1 VFLVLELVDGGTLA
15 ETLAALKA
23 RGSRMPIDDVL
34 AIARQVAEAL
44 EAAHER
50 GVVHRDLKPA
60 NIASPPRDA
69 RRCSTSASP
78 RRSIR
83 PALGPVE
90 VADLDVRRDAS
101 RSDPRHRGL
110 HEPGTGQGPDADK
123 RSDVWS
129 FGCVLYEMLAG
140 KRAFEGEDVPDT
152 LAAVLRG
159 EPDWTALP
167 ASLPSPV
174 RALLEGC
181 LKKDRRQRV
190 GDISTALFLLD
201 QPPVLAGP
209 VPATAATARRP
220 DWWLAAGLAA
230 AIAATAALTA
240 FLIWRSREVVVPAVT
255 RFTMTLPAGQQFTN
269 IARRFIAISPDGTL
283 VAYVAD
289 QKLQVRAMADFD
301 ARTLTAGDSG
311 TPSITLPAFSPDGP
325 VARVLLPSSNR
336 RSSVCPLPAALQ

>member
-1 VFLVLELVDGGTLA
+1 VSLTPGVRLGTYEIVALLGAGGMGEVYRARDTKLGRDVALKLLPDSFAGDAERLARFQREAHVLAALNHPHIGAIYGLDEAGASVFLVLELVDGGTLA

-34 AIARQVAEAL
+34 TIARQVAEAL

-60 NIASPPRDA
+60 NIALTAAGRAKVLDFGLAKALDPAGASDLSKSPTLTFA
-69 RRCSTSASP
+69 ATQAGVILGTAAYMSP
-78 RRSIR
+78 EQAKGR
-83 PALGPVE
+83 
-90 VADLDVRRDAS
+90 
-101 RSDPRHRGL
+101 
-110 HEPGTGQGPDADK
+110 TADK

-201 QPPVLAGP
+201 RWG
-209 VPATAATARRP
+209 
-220 DWWLAAGLAA
+220 
-230 AIAATAALTA
+230 
-240 FLIWRSREVVVPAVT
+240 
-255 RFTMTLPAGQQFTN
+255 
-269 IARRFIAISPDGTL
+269 DG
-283 VAYVAD
+283 
-289 QKLQVRAMADFD
+289 
-301 ARTLTAGDSG
+301 G
-311 TPSITLPAFSPDGP
+311 
-325 VARVLLPSSNR
+325 
-336 RSSVCPLPAALQ
+336 SVCPSPWRCS